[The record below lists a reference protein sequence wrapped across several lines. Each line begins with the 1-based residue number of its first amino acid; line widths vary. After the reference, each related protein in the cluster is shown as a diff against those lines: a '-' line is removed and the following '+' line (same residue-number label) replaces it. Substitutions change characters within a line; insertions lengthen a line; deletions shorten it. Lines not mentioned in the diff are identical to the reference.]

1 MALNDLATKW
11 LGGHVD
17 RIRSL
22 AANAPATCCP
32 EASAAGRGARQRDG
46 RRQRGRTAR
55 SRA

>member
-1 MALNDLATKW
+1 VALNDVATKW